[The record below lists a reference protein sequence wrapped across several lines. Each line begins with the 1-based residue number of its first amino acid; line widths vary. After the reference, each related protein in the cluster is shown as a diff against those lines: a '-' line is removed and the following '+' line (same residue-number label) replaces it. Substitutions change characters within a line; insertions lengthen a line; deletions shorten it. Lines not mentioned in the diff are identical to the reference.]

1 MVDKIFSLTEPKRQ
15 KGEYRGQSPKAA
27 YGKLSSEDLERI
39 QQHNVIAFIS
49 DKFKDQIKRC
59 SSWARKRN
67 YGLYLKSAEWKK
79 KRDAVMKRDKGECVF
94 CGDAAQHVHHLTY
107 DRIYNESLYD
117 LVAVCNECHKAVH
130 YDK

>member
-1 MVDKIFSLTEPKRQ
+1 MVDKIFSLAEPEKQKR
-15 KGEYRGQSPKAA
+15 EYRGQSPKAA
-27 YGKLSSEDLERI
+27 YGKLSDNDLEKIREGSTL
-39 QQHNVIAFIS
+39 FIS
-49 DKFKDQIKRC
+49 DEFKDQIKRC

-67 YGLYLKSAEWKK
+67 YGLYLKSAAWKK
-79 KRDAVMKRDKGECVF
+79 KRDAVVKRDGGECVF
-94 CGDAAQHVHHLTY
+94 CGDVAQHVHHLTY